1 MENLFF
7 TDKGSGTPV
16 IFLHGFCESNAIW
29 KYLSEELSFSFRV
42 LCPDLP
48 GFGQNNSLNIDS
60 LEDVASTLNSWL
72 DEHNIAKCILIGHS
86 LGGYVTLAFAASFPE
101 KLMGFG
107 LFHSTCYSDTLE
119 KKATRNKVIS
129 YLQTHGVKEFT
140 DTFIPGLFYNKSKEV
155 QVSIDKLLKDAGSC
169 SQETLIAYTRAMRD
183 RSDRCHVMNSKMPI
197 LFIAGE
203 KDGAVTIEQSLQ
215 QTKHLNPEF
224 VHILPE
230 TGHMGMFERR
240 VETTKMVADFLKQ
253 FKS

>member
-16 IFLHGFCESNAIW
+16 VLLHGFCESHVIW
-29 KYLSEELSFSFRV
+29 NDLSEELSTSFRI

-48 GFGQNNSLNIDS
+48 GFGQSKSLNDVS

-72 DEHNIAKCILIGHS
+72 GELNIEKCILIGHS
-86 LGGYVTLAFAASFPE
+86 LGGYVTLAFAESFPE
-101 KLMGFG
+101 KLMSFG
-107 LFHSTCYSDTLE
+107 LFHSTCYSDTPE

-129 YLQTHGVKEFT
+129 YLETHGVKEFT
-140 DTFIPGLFYNKSKEV
+140 DTFVPGLFYNKSEEV
-155 QVSIDKLLKDAGSC
+155 QVSIEKLVKDAGTC
-169 SQETLIAYTRAMRD
+169 TQDTLIAYTRAMRD
-183 RSDRCHVMNSKMPI
+183 RSDRCHIMNKKMPI

-203 KDGAVTIEQSLQ
+203 KDGAVLVEQSLQ
-215 QTKHLNPEF
+215 QTIDLNPEF

-230 TGHMGMFERR
+230 TGHMGMFERKA
-240 VETTKMVADFLKQ
+240 ETTKMVSDFLKQ